1 MQKQYLFLLLFLWLI
16 KPNHAQVQLSVY
28 SEVSIVTAGPG
39 TELYEAFGH
48 SAIRIKDPVL
58 QLDLIYNYGMFDFD
72 QPNFYS
78 NFTKGK
84 LLYKLARYE
93 FKYFLASNKR
103 DKRWV
108 KQQVLNLDQQQKQEY
123 FMYLERNALPENA
136 TYFYDP
142 YFNNCATKLR
152 DITAEILGNKVDF
165 KTGTIEKNKSF
176 RQLMNKEIPWNTWG
190 SFGINL
196 ALGSKL
202 DKGRSDLDYMYLP
215 DYVFSIFKKSRISID
230 GKYQSLVLKE
240 EKLIN
245 FKELEQEISIFNPLL
260 VFSVIS
266 LFGLFITYRDFKNNT
281 RSKWLDFTILF
292 STGILGVLIVFL
304 WFFTNHSTTPNNFNF
319 LWAFAPNLMIAF
331 FVLKNQ
337 PKKWLHFYFKFLM
350 ILLILIPIF
359 WILEIQLFPM
369 SILPLLILFFV
380 RYLFLSTNLKNKVI
394 S

>member
-1 MQKQYLFLLLFLWLI
+1 MQIKHLLFLFILGLI
-16 KPNHAQVQLSVY
+16 KPVHAQLQLSVY

-58 QLDLIYNYGMFDFD
+58 RLDLIYNYGMFDFD

-84 LLYKLARYE
+84 LLYKLARYD
-93 FKYFLASNKR
+93 FKYFLTSNKR

-108 KQQVLNLDQQQKQEY
+108 KQQVLNLDQQQKQA
-123 FMYLERNALPENA
+123 FFIYLENNALPENA

-152 DITAEILGNKVDF
+152 DITAEILENKVDF
-165 KTGTIEKNKSF
+165 KAGNVEENKSF

-202 DKGRSDLDYMYLP
+202 DTKREFKNYMYLP
-215 DYVFSIFKKSRISID
+215 DYVHTVFQNSIVTLKN
-230 GKYQSLVLKE
+230 QPTSLVLRE
-240 EKLIN
+240 DVLLD
-245 FKELEQEISIFNPLL
+245 FKELEQEISIFNPFF

-266 LFGLFITYRDFKNNT
+266 LFGFFITYKDFKNKKRT
-281 RSKWLDFTILF
+281 KWLDFTLLLM
-292 STGILGVLIVFL
+292 TGILGLLVVFL
-304 WFFTNHSTTPNNFNF
+304 WFFTNHSTSPNNFNF
-319 LWAFAPNLMIAF
+319 LWAFAPNLIVAF
-331 FVLKNQ
+331 LSLKNQ
-337 PKKWLHFYFKFLM
+337 PKKWLHFYFKFLLL
-350 ILLILIPIF
+350 LLILIPIL
-359 WILEIQLFPM
+359 WILEIQLFPT
-369 SILPLLILFFV
+369 SIIPLLILFCV
-380 RYLFLSTNLKNKVI
+380 RYLFLSTNLKIRNF
-394 S
+394 